1 MAAIKEEYIM
11 SSKQREV
18 VGVVIKG
25 SVATEQEQEAVD
37 ALPREYKVRLLN
49 GRFVENGS
57 NERINTDHVLNLS
70 GREEIDV
77 WYKDNLL
84 ESEVFKEAAKEL
96 EAKEAAEMQVILDA
110 KHAEEQKELDAKKE
124 ADALAAKK
132 AVEDKAAAEKKAVE
146 DAKKEV
152 AAKKKAASAAKPR
165 TVKK

>member
-1 MAAIKEEYIM
+1 M

-18 VGVVIKG
+18 VGVIIKG
-25 SVATEQEQEAVD
+25 SGATEQEQEAID

-49 GRFVENGS
+49 GRFVEGGA

-77 WYKDNLL
+77 WYKDTLL

-96 EAKEAAEMQVILDA
+96 EAKEAVEMQALLDA
-110 KHAEEQKELDAKKE
+110 KHAEEQKELEARAAQDAQDAKKATQDKAAADKKAVDDAKKE
-124 ADALAAKK
+124 M
-132 AVEDKAAAEKKAVE
+132 
-146 DAKKEV
+146 
-152 AAKKKAASAAKPR
+152 AAKKKAATAAKPR